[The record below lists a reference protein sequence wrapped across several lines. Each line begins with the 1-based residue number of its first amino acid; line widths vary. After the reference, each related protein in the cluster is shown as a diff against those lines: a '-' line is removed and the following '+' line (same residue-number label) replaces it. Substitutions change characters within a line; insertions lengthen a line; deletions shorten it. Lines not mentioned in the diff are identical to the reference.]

1 MIAALTGGAAL
12 LTVLGGLGLLAT
24 RSYRV
29 DRCFQGP
36 SFGGCSYDTVPF
48 SLDAVRPL
56 LLPTLLLAVAAAV
69 ALVAF
74 QRRNEP
80 AVIRACAAA
89 QALLLGGAALGVG
102 PALIAPTILLVAAA
116 LLAPGWG
123 ARRTALELGLSGAA
137 VVTAFG
143 AGYALLFAR
152 HLLAWSAWPGGSLDL
167 AWLYV
172 GFATVLALCLALL
185 IPRPVPIPVPRA
197 LLGVYAA
204 MGLAAVA
211 LAFLPL
217 PVYGK
222 EGALAGLLAL
232 AGLNVPLGAAVS
244 RWYLGLR
251 WREIWPVL
259 VLAMCG
265 FVVFVVV
272 AAVLVYPFSPPVGFA
287 PPLPRLPYL
296 PGTATH

>member
-1 MIAALTGGAAL
+1 MIAALTGGATL
-12 LTVLGGLGLLAT
+12 LTALGGLVLLAA

-48 SLDAVRPL
+48 SVDAIRPL
-56 LLPTLLLAVAAAV
+56 LLPVLLLGVAAAV

-74 QRRNEP
+74 RRRDEP

-89 QALLLGGAALGVG
+89 QMLLLGGGALGVG
-102 PALIAPTILLVAAA
+102 PALIAPTLLLIAAA
-116 LLAPGWG
+116 LLAQAG

-152 HLLAWSAWPGGSLDL
+152 HLLTWSAWPAGSLDL

-172 GFATVLALCLALL
+172 GFATVLGLSLALL
-185 IPRPVPIPVPRA
+185 VRRAAPIPLPRGLIA
-197 LLGVYAA
+197 AYLA
-204 MGLAAVA
+204 MGLAAVGA
-211 LAFLPL
+211 SLVLPASL
-217 PVYGK
+217 GK
-222 EGALAGLLAL
+222 QGAILGLTVLAGF
-232 AGLNVPLGAAVS
+232 NVPIGAAVS
-244 RWYLGLR
+244 RWYLGLT
-251 WREIWPVL
+251 WDEIPPVI
-259 VLAMCG
+259 VLALCG
-265 FVVFVVV
+265 FVVF
-272 AAVLVYPFSPPVGFA
+272 AAAALVLIYPMSPPVDLA

-296 PGTATH
+296 PGTATE

>member
-12 LTVLGGLGLLAT
+12 LTALGSLALLAT

-48 SLDAVRPL
+48 SLDALRPL
-56 LLPTLLLAVAAAV
+56 LLPVLLLAAAAAV

-74 QRRNEP
+74 RRRDEP

-89 QALLLGGAALGVG
+89 HALLLGGAALGVG
-102 PALIAPTILLVAAA
+102 PAVIAPTILLVAAA
-116 LLAPGWG
+116 LLARSG

-172 GFATVLALCLALL
+172 GFATVLAVCLSLL
-185 IPRPVPIPVPRA
+185 VPRPVPIPLPRA

-217 PVYGK
+217 PVHGK

-232 AGLNVPLGAAVS
+232 AGLNVPLGTAVS

-251 WREIWPVL
+251 WQEIWPAL

-265 FVVFVVV
+265 FVLFVVV
-272 AAVLVYPFSPPVGFA
+272 AAVLVYPFAPPVGFA

-296 PGTATH
+296 PGTATD